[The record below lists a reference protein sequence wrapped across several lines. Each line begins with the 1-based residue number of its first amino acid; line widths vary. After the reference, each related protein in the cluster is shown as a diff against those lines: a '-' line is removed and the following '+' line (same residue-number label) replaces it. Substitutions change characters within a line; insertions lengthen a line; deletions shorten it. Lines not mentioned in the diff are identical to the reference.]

1 MSGRSPTTRPAPPPG
16 RRPIAGLSAER
27 RIRPVRRRSAG
38 MRPVRAG
45 ALLVMLL
52 AAAAI
57 YGVANSSAFRLEQIR
72 VEGAT
77 FTDEAAVD
85 AALDDAIGSNLFALK
100 TGPMKAAIADLPTVA
115 SADLQ
120 IALPDAIVVRV
131 DEPEPILIWRVG
143 EEQFLVGANGTLF
156 ALVGED
162 PPEAAT
168 DLPVVNDR
176 RTPSTTLDV
185 GDSLDPV
192 DLDAATRLASL
203 TPADVGSEGTR
214 LDVTVTDA
222 NGFMVIGRPA
232 EWRAIF
238 GFYTPS
244 LRTTDIIPGQVRLLR
259 SLLIGRE
266 PLVERVVLASET
278 DGTYVPRPTP
288 EPTPTP
294 EPSDGG

>member
-1 MSGRSPTTRPAPPPG
+1 MT
-16 RRPIAGLSAER
+16 
-27 RIRPVRRRSAG
+27 
-38 MRPVRAG
+38 PVRAG

-57 YGVANSSAFRLEQIR
+57 YGVANSSAFRLEQVR

-77 FTDEAAVD
+77 FTDAAAID
-85 AALDDAIGSNLFALK
+85 AALDDAIGANLFALK
-100 TGPMKAAIADLPTVA
+100 TGPMEAAVAGLPTVA

-120 IALPDAIVVRV
+120 VALPDAIVVRV
-131 DEPEPILIWRVG
+131 DEPEPILIWRVSD
-143 EEQFLVGANGTLF
+143 EQFLVAADGTLF
-156 ALVGED
+156 ATLGED

-168 DLPVVNDR
+168 DLTVVNDR
-176 RTPSTTLDV
+176 RTPSTVLDV
-185 GDSLDPV
+185 GDTLDPV

-278 DGTYVPRPTP
+278 DGTYVARPTP
-288 EPTPTP
+288 EPTPAP